1 MILNGRMF
9 KFSVP
14 TPGDHRSPLR
24 TDGVSCAKSRAINGK
39 LNDKSQFIA
48 PLERMISV
56 PYRTD
61 DIPYGYDICVADDI
75 RYAYV
80 GVAYATK

>member
-24 TDGVSCAKSRAINGK
+24 TDGVSCAKSRAINGNLK
-39 LNDKSQFIA
+39 VKSQFIEQFEEFVDMPSA
-48 PLERMISV
+48 RYFPPGI
-56 PYRTD
+56 
-61 DIPYGYDICVADDI
+61 DITHRVSI
-75 RYAYV
+75 
-80 GVAYATK
+80 

>member
-1 MILNGRMF
+1 MSEPPIERGYINGR
-9 KFSVP
+9 
-14 TPGDHRSPLR
+14 
-24 TDGVSCAKSRAINGK
+24 
-39 LNDKSQFIA
+39 SQFIA
-48 PLERMISV
+48 TLERMISV

-80 GVAYATK
+80 GVAYATQLNK

>member
-1 MILNGRMF
+1 MF
-9 KFSVP
+9 P
-14 TPGDHRSPLR
+14 
-24 TDGVSCAKSRAINGK
+24 
-39 LNDKSQFIA
+39 KSQFIA
-48 PLERMISV
+48 PSERMISV

-80 GVAYATK
+80 GVAYTTK

>member
-24 TDGVSCAKSRAINGK
+24 TDGVSCAKSKPIKVNLNAK
-39 LNDKSQFIA
+39 LQFIEQFEVRINSCLSNGRGA
-48 PLERMISV
+48 ATAAER
-56 PYRTD
+56 
-61 DIPYGYDICVADDI
+61 A
-75 RYAYV
+75 V
-80 GVAYATK
+80 GIALKVQSS